1 MNIYEKLTTIQNEL
15 KAPKNQ
21 YNSFGKYNYR
31 SCEDILTAVKPLA
44 KKHKVS
50 VYLSD
55 ELEHIGERYYIR
67 ATAHFVDFEA
77 DNSEIVV
84 NAYAREDESKKG
96 MDGSQ
101 VTGTAS
107 SYSRKY
113 ALNALFDIDDT
124 KDADTD
130 EYKKITQKTA
140 ENNNNNLICPVC
152 GKPVLPIEI
161 NGKTYQAA
169 SVMKKYNS
177 CFECHKKSI
186 SEKENAK

>member
-1 MNIYEKLTTIQNEL
+1 MNIYEKLTAMQNEL

-44 KKHKVS
+44 KKYKVA

-55 ELEHIGERYYIR
+55 ELEYIGERYYIR
-67 ATAHFVDFEA
+67 ATAHFVDYEA
-77 DNSEIVV
+77 DNSEIKVY
-84 NAYAREDESKKG
+84 AYAREDELKKG
-96 MDGSQ
+96 MDSSQ
-101 VTGTAS
+101 VTGTSS

-130 EYKKITQKTA
+130 EYNKTTHKSA
-140 ENNNNNLICPVC
+140 ENEKNKLICPVC
-152 GKPVLPIEI
+152 GKPVSPIEF

-169 SVMKKYNS
+169 SVMKKYSS
-177 CFECHKKSI
+177 CFECYKKSI
-186 SEKENAK
+186 SEKENTK